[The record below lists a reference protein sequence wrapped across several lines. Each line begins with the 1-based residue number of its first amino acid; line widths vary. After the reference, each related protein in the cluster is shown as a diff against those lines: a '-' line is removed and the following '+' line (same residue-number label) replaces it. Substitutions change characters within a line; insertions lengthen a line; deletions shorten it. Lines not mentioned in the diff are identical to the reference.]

1 MDPKNHIPDDINR
14 SEVINHVSN
23 NDPNKEIVMD
33 GSKTTGKLKNKA
45 KTIRM
50 NESKYRNLL
59 KDPKVLQDVESL
71 FDDLKGA
78 KADDFVDAST
88 ILFLFNVL
96 EISKTEPEYYWYI
109 YTQVKDMDKL
119 SKNQFIELFMNPP
132 EYKPSDIEDV
142 KNLFQIF
149 DVKEKGSFNKHDF
162 IEFFKFSPIYQSN
175 PQLVEDNIDKC
186 FANIQKIFGKKE
198 IGPTEFYQIIQQ
210 NN

>member
-1 MDPKNHIPDDINR
+1 MQNERIPDDINK

-23 NDPNKEIVMD
+23 NNPGEEII
-33 GSKTTGKLKNKA
+33 GSTIKKSGQIKTKA
-45 KTIRM
+45 KKIKM

-59 KDPKVLQDVESL
+59 KDPKVLQDVENL
-71 FDDLKGA
+71 FEDLKGA
-78 KADDFVDAST
+78 KKDDYVDAST

-96 EISKTEPEYYWYI
+96 EISRTEPEYYWYI
-109 YTQVKDMDKL
+109 YTQVKDMDRLNK
-119 SKNQFIELFMNPP
+119 SQFLELFMNPP

-149 DVKEKGSFNKHDF
+149 DVKEKGSFNKNDF

-175 PQLVEDNIDKC
+175 PTLVEDNLEKC
-186 FANIQKIFGKKE
+186 FSKIQKIFGKKE
-198 IGPTEFYQIIQQ
+198 IGPVEFYQIIKQ